1 MFCRVKF
8 FSHKEQ
14 EPRRGGVCTQWTRT
28 NAPWLAFLACL
39 PCLSLPSLPFQCAAT
54 SRGNRAPVP
63 SWAICASCDLSAYA
77 YTPSGRSPA
86 QLAASWLR
94 FARLTTPVVAALGNS
109 GGVVPGARVHRSAP
123 CAAVG
128 RSRPVHRQ
136 SAAVCFVAQFRGGC
150 RYIAASRIL
159 PAPCRA
165 RSAPRP
171 PSRTPPCSSP
181 LPLVTTSLGEPNP
194 YFCVIL
200 PRPTATPS
208 IFEGELLPCA
218 PPNRTGLPILSLY
231 PVNRQPVIMRKRGRG
246 LKRRA

>member
-1 MFCRVKF
+1 MYA
-8 FSHKEQ
+8 Q
-14 EPRRGGVCTQWTRT
+14 TRDS
-28 NAPWLAFLACL
+28 L
-39 PCLSLPSLPFQCAAT
+39 PCLSLPLPCQRAAT

-63 SWAICASCDLSAYA
+63 AWAICASCYRSAYA

-94 FARLTTPVVAALGNS
+94 FARLTAPVVAALGNS

-128 RSRPVHRQ
+128 RSRSVHRQ

-150 RYIAASRIL
+150 RSIAASRIL

-171 PSRTPPCSSP
+171 PSRTSPCSSLGTRASP
-181 LPLVTTSLGEPNP
+181 SAIPSLRSALTSFGGYLA
-194 YFCVIL
+194 
-200 PRPTATPS
+200 PRHDLTWGA
-208 IFEGELLPCA
+208 
-218 PPNRTGLPILSLY
+218 
-231 PVNRQPVIMRKRGRG
+231 
-246 LKRRA
+246 

>member
-1 MFCRVKF
+1 MLC
-8 FSHKEQ
+8 
-14 EPRRGGVCTQWTRT
+14 
-28 NAPWLAFLACL
+28 
-39 PCLSLPSLPFQCAAT
+39 QCAAT

-63 SWAICASCDLSAYA
+63 SWAICASCDRSAYA

-94 FARLTTPVVAALGNS
+94 FARLTTPVEAALGNS

-128 RSRPVHRQ
+128 RSRSVHRQ

-171 PSRTPPCSSP
+171 PSRTSPCSSP
-181 LPLVTTSLGEPNP
+181 LPRVPTLLGE
-194 YFCVIL
+194 
-200 PRPTATPS
+200 ATPV
-208 IFEGELLPCA
+208 LRHT
-218 PPNRTGLPILSLY
+218 PPAYGHPLY
-231 PVNRQPVIMRKRGRG
+231 LRGGAFAAHRLIEQEFKPEVAARRKGTNQDEEARKRAA
-246 LKRRA
+246 RRA

>member
-1 MFCRVKF
+1 VKRDD
-8 FSHKEQ
+8 SLYAQ
-14 EPRRGGVCTQWTRT
+14 AR
-28 NAPWLAFLACL
+28 ACL
-39 PCLSLPSLPFQCAAT
+39 PCLSLPLLCQRAST

-128 RSRPVHRQ
+128 RSRSVHRQ
-136 SAAVCFVAQFRGGC
+136 STAVCFVAQFRGGC

-159 PAPCRA
+159 PRLAAPEAHRA
-165 RSAPRP
+165 RRLALRHALHSALGLRPRLSP
-171 PSRTPPCSSP
+171 RCARPSLRSAAT
-181 LPLVTTSLGEPNP
+181 LPRVPTSLGE
-194 YFCVIL
+194 
-200 PRPTATPS
+200 ATPV
-208 IFEGELLPCA
+208 LRHT
-218 PPNRTGLPILSLY
+218 PPAYGHPLY
-231 PVNRQPVIMRKRGRG
+231 LRGGAFAAHRLIEQEFKPEVAARRKGTNQDEEARKRAA
-246 LKRRA
+246 RRAE

>member
-1 MFCRVKF
+1 MLCQR
-8 FSHKEQ
+8 
-14 EPRRGGVCTQWTRT
+14 
-28 NAPWLAFLACL
+28 
-39 PCLSLPSLPFQCAAT
+39 AAT

-94 FARLTTPVVAALGNS
+94 FARLTPPVVAALGNS
-109 GGVVPGARVHRSAP
+109 GGVVSGARVHRSAP

-165 RSAPRP
+165 RSAPHP
-171 PSRTPPCSSP
+171 PSRTSPCSSLGTRASP
-181 LPLVTTSLGEPNP
+181 SAIPSLRSALASLGG
-194 YFCVIL
+194 YL
-200 PRPTATPS
+200 APRHDLTWERNLCFSKVDGA
-208 IFEGELLPCA
+208 GVGA
-218 PPNRTGLPILSLY
+218 VVR
-231 PVNRQPVIMRKRGRG
+231 
-246 LKRRA
+246 

>member
-1 MFCRVKF
+1 MALFRA
-8 FSHKEQ
+8 
-14 EPRRGGVCTQWTRT
+14 RRGRGGCAPNGRECVHPMHAIMYTQCTRT
-28 NAPWLAFLACL
+28 PPPNARDHMHPMDANERSLALLRSLAGLAANAPWLPCCPCL
-39 PCLSLPSLPFQCAAT
+39 PCLSPPSLPFQRAAT

-109 GGVVPGARVHRSAP
+109 GGVVSGARVHRSAP

-128 RSRPVHRQ
+128 RSRSVHRQ

-150 RYIAASRIL
+150 RSIAASRIL

-165 RSAPRP
+165 RSAPHP
-171 PSRTPPCSSP
+171 PSRTSPCSSP
-181 LPLVTTSLGEPNP
+181 LPRATTSLGEPNP
-194 YFCVIL
+194 
-200 PRPTATPS
+200 
-208 IFEGELLPCA
+208 
-218 PPNRTGLPILSLY
+218 
-231 PVNRQPVIMRKRGRG
+231 
-246 LKRRA
+246 

>member
-1 MFCRVKF
+1 MYAQAR
-8 FSHKEQ
+8 
-14 EPRRGGVCTQWTRT
+14 
-28 NAPWLAFLACL
+28 ACL
-39 PCLSLPSLPFQCAAT
+39 PLLCQCAAT

-109 GGVVPGARVHRSAP
+109 GGVVSGARVHRSAP

-128 RSRPVHRQ
+128 RSRSVHRQ

-159 PAPCRA
+159 PRLAAPEAHRTRRLALRHALHSALGLRPRLSPRCARPSL
-165 RSAPRP
+165 RSAA
-171 PSRTPPCSSP
+171 T
-181 LPLVTTSLGEPNP
+181 LPLATTSLGEPNP
-194 YFCVIL
+194 L
-200 PRPTATPS
+200 
-208 IFEGELLPCA
+208 G
-218 PPNRTGLPILSLY
+218 SLM
-231 PVNRQPVIMRKRGRG
+231 VW
-246 LKRRA
+246 